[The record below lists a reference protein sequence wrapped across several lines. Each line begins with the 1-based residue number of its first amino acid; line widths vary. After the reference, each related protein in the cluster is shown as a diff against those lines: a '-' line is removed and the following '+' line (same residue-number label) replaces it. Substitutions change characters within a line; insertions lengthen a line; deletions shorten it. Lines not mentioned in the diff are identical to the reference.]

1 MFLQR
6 TVYSTVN
13 SKNNLKLLF
22 EKMLFHF
29 FPLHTHFFHDGIV
42 TFMLS
47 VFFLINGVNA
57 ILYLQQVQ
65 PDEWTC
71 GKESILYLQ
80 CTKADRCTTL
90 SFIRIRRAQ
99 KIFLPFF

>member
-13 SKNNLKLLF
+13 SKNNLNLLF

-29 FPLHTHFFHDGIV
+29 FPLHTYFFHDGIV

-57 ILYLQQVQ
+57 IYTYSRYSQMNGHVGKQVS
-65 PDEWTC
+65 C
-71 GKESILYLQ
+71 IYS
-80 CTKADRCTTL
+80 
-90 SFIRIRRAQ
+90 AQ
-99 KIFLPFF
+99 RQIDVLRSVSLA